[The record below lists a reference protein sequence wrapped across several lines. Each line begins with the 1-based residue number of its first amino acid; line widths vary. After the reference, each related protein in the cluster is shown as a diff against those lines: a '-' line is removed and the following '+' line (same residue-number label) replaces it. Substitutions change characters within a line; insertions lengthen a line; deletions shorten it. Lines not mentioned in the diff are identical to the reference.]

1 MRLFKQE
8 TRIDFVSRGKRLPAL
23 VLSVLLVV
31 GSLAALGVKGLNF
44 GIDFTGGF
52 LVEVGYPEAVEL
64 STVRGAL
71 EEEGFESA
79 IVTTFGSDQ
88 DILIRLGPEVG
99 AGEEAATEAQAR
111 VSDQVLQALR
121 AQNSD
126 VEMRRVEFVGPQVGA
141 ELVDQGAK
149 AVLFALIGILIYVA
163 FRFQYKMAPGA
174 IFCLIH
180 DVILVLGIFALT
192 QVQFDLSVLAA
203 ILAVIGY
210 SLNDTIV
217 LFDRIRE
224 NFPRI
229 RKAEAVEITNTSVN
243 QMLARTVVTSLTTL
257 LVLVSLLSF
266 GGETIY
272 GFALALT
279 FGVVVGT
286 YSSIY
291 IAGTTLI
298 FMGLT
303 REDLLPPK
311 KEGEEAESPPFQG

>member
-79 IVTTFGSDQ
+79 IVTTFGSEQ

-99 AGEEAATEAQAR
+99 AGEDAGTEAQAR

-121 AQNSD
+121 AQNPD

-180 DVILVLGIFALT
+180 DVILVLGVFALT

-257 LVLVSLLSF
+257 LVLISLLSF

-311 KEGEEAESPPFQG
+311 KEGEEAESAPFQG